1 MGMQQGKVTRSHVA
15 YRANNAS
22 HFEESESLPATAKN
36 FLAVQIVSRFKGNQG
51 EGTSND
57 Q

>member
-1 MGMQQGKVTRSHVA
+1 MGMEQSKVTRLHVA

-22 HFEESESLPATAKN
+22 QSEESESLPATAKN
-36 FLAVQIVSRFKGNQG
+36 FLAVQIVNRFKGNQG

>member
-1 MGMQQGKVTRSHVA
+1 MGMQQGKVTRLHVA

-22 HFEESESLPATAKN
+22 HSEESESLPATAKN